1 MLGWVLQPDWG
12 ENFLLSEGVEQSGEE
27 ASFAFHIHGVVI
39 GIPDSRSFQQLLER
53 GFQARGLL
61 RQRWITSASA
71 WMPGESMPLSFV
83 TRIFMIAGG
92 RPYPRHRRQ

>member
-27 ASFAFHIHGVVI
+27 SSFAFHPCAVI
-39 GIPDSRSFQQLLER
+39 GTSDSRSFQQLLER

-61 RQRWITSASA
+61 RQRWYEFIVGDLEA
-71 WMPGESMPLSFV
+71 
-83 TRIFMIAGG
+83 
-92 RPYPRHRRQ
+92 